1 MAQRDG
7 EPENAAELEFGK
19 DLNNCEC
26 LSTSEVAE
34 FFSKYEPGPREK
46 RCAAPG
52 MPKPPARAGPRVGC
66 HVCSD
71 SLKTR
76 EYVNRVRQFKGMQDN
91 YAARECAFHSL
102 APPRAPRLARQTV
115 HHSPLAEL

>member
-1 MAQRDG
+1 MIAFSCPLSQAPRGRRGAPRGAMAQRDG

-52 MPKPPARAGPRVGC
+52 MPKPPARAA
-66 HVCSD
+66 HVW
-71 SLKTR
+71 
-76 EYVNRVRQFKGMQDN
+76 
-91 YAARECAFHSL
+91 AATFAVIR
-102 APPRAPRLARQTV
+102 
-115 HHSPLAEL
+115 